1 MARLE
6 RGGFAL
12 HYEVVGEGFP
22 LVLLPGAASDGS
34 AWHHAGF
41 VSLLEHEFACVL
53 FDPPGMGS
61 SDVPSDLEEWGVGAI
76 AEDVVALADQ
86 LRFDR
91 FALWGASAG
100 GAAATV
106 VVAEHPGRVVAL
118 VLSGQWP
125 ADQEQWREYFESTAA
140 DVRASGGM
148 ATLARLYEE
157 EGLALPDW
165 AEELAPDGEMIARIL
180 EGLLAYDWAGRAL
193 PERITVPT
201 LILVGEQEDPGREAE
216 AAAAAMPDGQ
226 AVYLAGLGHV
236 GAWPEAPEE
245 SVARAL
251 PFLRRALTRPAS

>member
-22 LVLLPGAASDGS
+22 LVLLPGAGTDGS
-34 AWHHAGF
+34 VWRRAGF

-61 SDVPSDLEEWGVGAI
+61 SEVPSDLEEWGVGAI
-76 AEDVVALADQ
+76 AEDVVALADR
-86 LRFDR
+86 LGFDR

-100 GAAATV
+100 GAAATIV
-106 VVAEHPGRVVAL
+106 AAEHPGRVAAL
-118 VLSGQWP
+118 VLSGAWP
-125 ADQEQWREYFESTAA
+125 ADLEQWREDLESLTA
-140 DVRASGGM
+140 DFRALGGM
-148 ATLARLYEE
+148 ETLARAFEG

-165 AEELAPDGEMIARIL
+165 ATELAPDGEMSARMI

-193 PERITVPT
+193 PERVTVPT

-226 AVYLAGLGHV
+226 AVYFAGLGDV
-236 GAWPEAPEE
+236 GVCVSAPEE

-251 PFLRRALTRPAS
+251 PFLRRALPPAAS